1 VTYQSILSAVAT
13 PALVTG
19 AVLVVLVLVFF
30 VAFLVPGT
38 RHWFRLFLVQRRIKA
53 FESKNFA
60 SEFNRVFARDKRLSH
75 LWKEYQDSLH
85 TQLEERDGQMVT
97 LATRATVPSEIYFN
111 SQFVVD
117 SRLRTEFFK
126 HFPGIFTGIG
136 IIGTFSGLIE
146 GLRAFQ
152 VSENAATVRASLESL
167 MHSVGEA
174 FFISATAIALAMVV
188 TLIERLLLSSLY
200 HRTEEIAHAIDACF
214 DAGAGEE
221 YLSRLVRASED
232 SASQSKILKDALVK
246 ELGELLREL
255 TAAQITSSK
264 ESQTRLAE
272 QFAQTSKDQ
281 LEAARQD
288 NKALGAAIAESIQQ
302 SLQGPLQ
309 DIANVVR
316 SASGDQSATAA
327 RVLQDV
333 MASFSQRLNDL
344 FGGQISGLSN
354 LNQQTAKSIQEAV
367 GALQTLV
374 SNVEESSRRSTDAMA
389 ERMAQAIEKMEARQE
404 VMNAQS
410 TAFVE
415 KIRELVASSQSET
428 NTKLQAT
435 LEVIGTQVAGMLTA
449 LNESQVKVF
458 EGNRSREEAM
468 TDRATSAISSMSE
481 SVEAAVKEMG
491 AASAQ
496 MAQNIALLT
505 QTTSSSV
512 DKMNAGAEQLG
523 TASRNFA
530 AAGDRVTSVMGQAA
544 SATAKLSETSGAL
557 TTGASALQELLRDYQ
572 AQREAVRQLVV
583 ELRATVEIA
592 RKEASLTGDILAR
605 IESSATQL
613 GTAQKQADEYLAGVS
628 RVLGDAHSAFA
639 VEVKRTLEKAN
650 NEFHSKLTTAVG
662 MLSSG
667 VGELEL
673 TLAAMG
679 NMKPARAVR

>member
-1 VTYQSILSAVAT
+1 MNYQSFLAAT
-13 PALVTG
+13 PTPVLATG
-19 AVLVVLVLVFF
+19 GVLAVLVLIFF
-30 VAFLVPGT
+30 VVFLVPGVL
-38 RHWFRLFLVQRRIKA
+38 HWFRLSLIQRRIKK

-60 SEFNRVFARDKRLSH
+60 SEFKKVFAKDKRLSH

-85 TQLEERDGQMVT
+85 IQREERDGQ
-97 LATRATVPSEIYFN
+97 LATVAIRATVPSELYFN

-126 HFPGIFTGIG
+126 HLPGLFTGIG

-146 GLRAFQ
+146 GLRVFQ

-174 FFISATAIALAMVV
+174 FLISAAAIAAAMVV
-188 TLIERLLLSSLY
+188 TFVEKLLLASLY
-200 HRTEEIAHAIDACF
+200 RRTEEIAHAIDARF
-214 DAGAGEE
+214 DSGAGEE

-255 TAAQITSSK
+255 TTAQITSAK
-264 ESQTRLAE
+264 ESQLFLSERL
-272 QFAQTSKDQ
+272 AQTSKEQ
-281 LEAARQD
+281 VEATRQD
-288 NKALGAAIAESIQQ
+288 NQALGVTIAESIQQ

-309 DIANVVR
+309 DIANTVK

-327 RVLQDV
+327 RMLQDV

-344 FGGQISGLSN
+344 FGGQISGLSD

-367 GALQTLV
+367 GTLQTLV
-374 SNVEESSRRSTDAMA
+374 SNIEESSRRSTDAMA

-404 VMNAQS
+404 AMNAQS

-415 KIRELVASSQSET
+415 QIRQLVASSQSET

-435 LEVIGTQVAGMLTA
+435 LEAIGTQVAGMLAT
-449 LNESQVKVF
+449 LSESQAQVF
-458 EGNRSREEAM
+458 EGNRSREQSM
-468 TDRATSAISSMSE
+468 TDRAKSAVSSMSE
-481 SVEAAVKEMG
+481 SVEAAIKEMST
-491 AASAQ
+491 ASAQ
-496 MAQNIALLT
+496 MAKNVAVLT

-530 AAGDRVTSVMGQAA
+530 AAGERVTSVMGQAA
-544 SATAKLSETSGAL
+544 DVTAKLSETSGAL
-557 TTGASALQELLRDYQ
+557 TSGSVALQELLRDYKT
-572 AQREAVRQLVV
+572 QRDAVGQLVS
-583 ELRATVEIA
+583 ELRATVELA
-592 RKEASLTGDILAR
+592 RKEASLTGDVLAR
-605 IESSATQL
+605 IESSATRL
-613 GTAQKQADEYLAGVS
+613 GAAQKQADDYLAGVS
-628 RVLGDAHSAFA
+628 RVLGEAHTTFA
-639 VEVKRTLEKAN
+639 SEVKRTLEKAN
-650 NEFHSKLTTAVG
+650 TEFHNKLSGAVG
-662 MLSSG
+662 LLSSG
-667 VGELEL
+667 VQELEV

-679 NMKPARAVR
+679 NMKPARV

>member
-1 VTYQSILSAVAT
+1 MNYQSILAT
-13 PALVTG
+13 TPTTVLATG
-19 AVLVVLVLVFF
+19 AVLAILVLIFCVVFL
-30 VAFLVPGT
+30 APGVL
-38 RHWFRLFLVQRRIKA
+38 HWFRLMSIQRQINN

-60 SEFNRVFARDKRLSH
+60 SEFKKVFAKDKRLSH

-85 TQLEERDGQMVT
+85 IQREERDGQLTIV
-97 LATRATVPSEIYFN
+97 ATRATVPSELYFN

-126 HFPGIFTGIG
+126 HLPGLFTGIG

-146 GLRAFQ
+146 GLRVFQ

-174 FFISATAIALAMVV
+174 FLVSAAAIAAAMVV
-188 TLIERLLLSSLY
+188 TFVEKLLLASLY
-200 HRTEEIAHAIDACF
+200 RRTEEVAHAIDAHF
-214 DAGAGEE
+214 DSGAGEE

-255 TAAQITSSK
+255 TTAQIASAK
-264 ESQTRLAE
+264 ESQLYLAE
-272 QFAQTSKDQ
+272 RLTQTSKEQ
-281 LEAARQD
+281 VEATRQD
-288 NKALGAAIAESIQQ
+288 NQALGVTIAESIQQ

-309 DIANVVR
+309 DIANTVK
-316 SASGDQSATAA
+316 SASGDQSGTAA
-327 RVLQDV
+327 RMLQDV

-344 FGGQISGLSN
+344 FGGQISGLSD

-367 GALQTLV
+367 GTLQTLV
-374 SNVEESSRRSTDAMA
+374 SNIEESSRRSTDTMA

-404 VMNAQS
+404 AMNAQS

-415 KIRELVASSQSET
+415 QIRQLVASSQSET
-428 NTKLQAT
+428 NTKLQST
-435 LEVIGTQVAGMLTA
+435 LETIGTQVAGMLAT
-449 LNESQVKVF
+449 LSESQASVF
-458 EGNRSREEAM
+458 EGNRSREQSMA
-468 TDRATSAISSMSE
+468 DRAKSAVSSMSE
-481 SVEAAVKEMG
+481 SVEAAIKEMS

-496 MAQNIALLT
+496 MAQNVAVLT

-530 AAGDRVTSVMGQAA
+530 AAGEHVSGVMGQAA
-544 SATAKLSETSGAL
+544 NVTAKLSETSGAL
-557 TTGASALQELLRDYQ
+557 TTGASALQELLRDYKT
-572 AQREAVRQLVV
+572 QRDAVGQLVS
-583 ELRATVEIA
+583 ELRATVELA
-592 RKEASLTGDILAR
+592 RKEASLTGDVLAR
-605 IESSATQL
+605 IESSATRL

-628 RVLGDAHSAFA
+628 RVLGEAHTTFA
-639 VEVKRTLEKAN
+639 TEVKRTLEKAN
-650 NEFHSKLTTAVG
+650 TEFHNKLSGAVG
-662 MLSSG
+662 LLSSG
-667 VGELEL
+667 VQELEV

-679 NMKPARAVR
+679 NMKPARV